1 MKLKRILSLAL
12 CVCIAASTFPS
23 GAVYALDPEPAP
35 TDSAYAQALPESS
48 FLPSESPAVQPEIT
62 EEPADSDPTPT
73 PSADTLSSEGSAPA
87 GTEPSEDAPAANGL
101 PLEEK
106 SLSEILGTDED
117 GSPKMYTTLYVDQ
130 NRMIS
135 TNDPTLAQDSFY
147 LGDGTLDLGA
157 AVYVRFRTV
166 EILPQHEV
174 GVQEN
179 VTYCMDNLP
188 QELVP
193 TETDRE
199 GNEILNPEEP
209 VEFFQLG
216 GNVTARGGIYGSP
229 EEGCFCAAVP

>member
-1 MKLKRILSLAL
+1 M
-12 CVCIAASTFPS
+12 
-23 GAVYALDPEPAP
+23 
-35 TDSAYAQALPESS
+35 
-48 FLPSESPAVQPEIT
+48 
-62 EEPADSDPTPT
+62 
-73 PSADTLSSEGSAPA
+73 
-87 GTEPSEDAPAANGL
+87 AANGL

-130 NRMIS
+130 NRIIS
-135 TNDPTLAQDSFY
+135 ANDPTLAQDSFY
-147 LGDGTLDLGA
+147 LGDGTLDLDA
-157 AVYVRFRTV
+157 AVYVRFRMA
-166 EILPQHEV
+166 EILPQHV
-174 GVQEN
+174 GGVQEN

-199 GNEILNPEEP
+199 GNETLNPEEP

>member
-1 MKLKRILSLAL
+1 M
-12 CVCIAASTFPS
+12 
-23 GAVYALDPEPAP
+23 
-35 TDSAYAQALPESS
+35 
-48 FLPSESPAVQPEIT
+48 
-62 EEPADSDPTPT
+62 
-73 PSADTLSSEGSAPA
+73 
-87 GTEPSEDAPAANGL
+87 EDAAAANGL
-101 PLEEK
+101 PLEEE

-130 NRMIS
+130 NRIIS
-135 TNDPTLAQDSFY
+135 TNDPTLAQDSFS
-147 LGDGTLDLGA
+147 LGGGTLDLGT
-157 AVYVRFRTV
+157 AVYVRFRMA
-166 EILPQHEV
+166 EILPQHV
-174 GVQEN
+174 GGVQGN

-229 EEGCFCAAVP
+229 EECCFCAAVP

>member
-1 MKLKRILSLAL
+1 MQYFCILFKAAL
-12 CVCIAASTFPS
+12 
-23 GAVYALDPEPAP
+23 
-35 TDSAYAQALPESS
+35 
-48 FLPSESPAVQPEIT
+48 
-62 EEPADSDPTPT
+62 
-73 PSADTLSSEGSAPA
+73 
-87 GTEPSEDAPAANGL
+87 EDALASNGL

-157 AVYVRFRTV
+157 AVYVRFRMV
-166 EILPQHEV
+166 EILPQHV
-174 GVQEN
+174 GGVQEN

-229 EEGCFCAAVP
+229 EECCFCAAVP

>member
-1 MKLKRILSLAL
+1 MCILFKAAL
-12 CVCIAASTFPS
+12 
-23 GAVYALDPEPAP
+23 
-35 TDSAYAQALPESS
+35 
-48 FLPSESPAVQPEIT
+48 
-62 EEPADSDPTPT
+62 
-73 PSADTLSSEGSAPA
+73 
-87 GTEPSEDAPAANGL
+87 EDAAAANGL

-117 GSPKMYTTLYVDQ
+117 GSPKMYTTLYDDQ
-130 NRMIS
+130 NRIIS

-147 LGDGTLDLGA
+147 LGGGTLDLGA
-157 AVYVRFRTV
+157 AVYVRFRMV

-174 GVQEN
+174 GIQEN

-216 GNVTARGGIYGSP
+216 GNVTGAAAFTAARKSAASVRRCPDGSGGTEEEVEQITDHSP
-229 EEGCFCAAVP
+229 TF